1 MNRRNLTDKAF
12 TLKNKLIRVKK
23 AYSTIVNCQDIVME
37 ASNEEELF
45 SRICAMLTKD
55 GVYKFA
61 WIGYPEND
69 ENRSVVPI
77 AESGLQ
83 KGYLSSIN
91 ISWGDNSHGLGPTG
105 KAIRYRKSQ
114 VIKNISRDPKYSIWR
129 EKALKFGYNSSIAIP
144 IIYSD
149 QLLGVLNLYSD
160 KAYVFDL
167 QEVNALEK
175 LSKTIARGIH
185 VLKLS
190 RDKNT
195 VQNSYYDIMFKTVEA
210 FGRALEKRDPYTA
223 GHQKRVSYLA
233 VAIGMKL
240 GLSDRQLEGLRL
252 GGLVH
257 DIGKIYVPAE
267 ILSRPGKL
275 SNAEF
280 EIIKTHSQVGYDI
293 INDIEFPWPIKKM
306 ILQHHE
312 RLDGSGYPNGLTSED
327 IIIEAKILA
336 VSDVVEAIS
345 SHRPYRAALG
355 MEKALEEIKAYSG
368 LAYDPS
374 VVDACV
380 ELFEKEKFEFPESQ
394 V

>member
-1 MNRRNLTDKAF
+1 MNRRNLTAKTFA
-12 TLKNKLIRVKK
+12 LKNKLTRVKK
-23 AYSTIVNCQDIVME
+23 AYSTIVNCQDIVMA
-37 ASNEEELF
+37 ASDEEELF
-45 SRICAMLTKD
+45 SKTCKMLTKD

-69 ENRSVVPI
+69 ENKSVVPI
-77 AESGLQ
+77 AVSGFQ

-91 ISWGDNSHGLGPTG
+91 ISWGDNLYGGGPTG
-105 KAIRYRKSQ
+105 NAIRHRKSQ
-114 VIKNISRDPKYSIWR
+114 VVKNISRDPKYTLWR
-129 EKALKFGYNSSIAIP
+129 ERALKFGYNSSVAIP
-144 IIYSD
+144 ILNSD
-149 QLLGVLNLYSD
+149 QVFGVLNLYSD
-160 KAYVFDL
+160 KAYAFDL
-167 QEVNALEK
+167 QEVYALEK

-185 VLKLS
+185 VLKLR

-223 GHQKRVSYLA
+223 GHQKRVSHLA
-233 VAIGMKL
+233 VAIGIKL

-293 INDIEFPWPIKKM
+293 INDIEFPWPIKQM
-306 ILQHHE
+306 IFQHHE
-312 RLDGSGYPNGLTSED
+312 RLDGSGYPNSLTSED

-336 VSDVVEAIS
+336 VSDVVEAII

-355 MEKALEEIKAYSG
+355 LEKALEEIKTYRGS
-368 LAYDPS
+368 AYDSS